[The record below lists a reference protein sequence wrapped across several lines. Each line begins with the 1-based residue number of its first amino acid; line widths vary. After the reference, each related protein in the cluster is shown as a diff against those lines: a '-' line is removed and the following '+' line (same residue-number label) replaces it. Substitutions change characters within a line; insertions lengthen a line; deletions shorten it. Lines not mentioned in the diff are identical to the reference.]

1 MNLLANLPKKLHQEL
16 SINKARAN
24 FITLFITSL
33 LRVRTVSL
41 TEIALNFS
49 PEVQFS
55 SSYRRIQDFFVKF
68 KICYHLLAKL
78 IMSLLPDEPLVLS
91 IDRTNWKFGKA
102 DINIFML
109 TVEYHGIAIPVLW
122 HMLNKRGNSNQIE
135 RIKLIKE
142 FTDLFG
148 KHRINKL
155 LADREFIGE
164 QWIKYLKREGITFG
178 IRVKHN
184 MIVDNIKGVVGQKKL
199 SELFT
204 SPKTKVYKSVSLF
217 GTTLNIAG
225 KKLTNKD
232 DYLIIVTNGD
242 AKNILDEYR
251 RRWKIET
258 MFSFLKTRGFNLES
272 THMICPNKLRM
283 LVGLLAITFLFCL
296 SIGVEKNK
304 EKPIPLKTHGRKAIS
319 LFRYGL
325 DNIRKIVCDTKT
337 FCYQLYWQIKKVI
350 EAMTTMTIIVKLN

>member
-1 MNLLANLPKKLHQEL
+1 MLLMSDLPNKLHQSL
-16 SINKARAN
+16 GINKARAN
-24 FITLFITSL
+24 FITLFIASL
-33 LRVRTVSL
+33 IRVRTVNL

-49 PEVQFS
+49 PGVEAP
-55 SSYRRIQDFFVKF
+55 SSYRRIQDFFVRF

-78 IMSLLPDEPLVLS
+78 IMSLLPNEPLVVS
-91 IDRTNWKFGKA
+91 IDRTNWQFGKA

-109 TVEYHGIAIPVLW
+109 TVEYHGVAIPVLW
-122 HMLNKRGNSNQIE
+122 HMLNKRGNSNQTE
-135 RIKLIKE
+135 RIKLLKE
-142 FTDLFG
+142 FTGLFG
-148 KHRINKL
+148 KHRIDKL

-164 QWIKYLKREGITFG
+164 QWIKYLKKEGIVFG

-204 SPKTKVYKSVSLF
+204 IPKTKVYKSVNIF

-225 KKLTNKD
+225 KKLIHKN

-242 AKNILDEYR
+242 VQNILGQYR

-272 THMICPNKLRM
+272 THMSCPNKLRM

-296 SIGVEKNK
+296 SIGIQKDK
-304 EKPIPLKTHGRKAIS
+304 EKPIGIKTHGRKAIS

-325 DNIRKIVCDTKT
+325 DNIRKIICDTKA
-337 FCYQLYWQIKKVI
+337 FCYQLYWQIKKI
-350 EAMTTMTIIVKLN
+350 IDTMTTMTLIIKYN